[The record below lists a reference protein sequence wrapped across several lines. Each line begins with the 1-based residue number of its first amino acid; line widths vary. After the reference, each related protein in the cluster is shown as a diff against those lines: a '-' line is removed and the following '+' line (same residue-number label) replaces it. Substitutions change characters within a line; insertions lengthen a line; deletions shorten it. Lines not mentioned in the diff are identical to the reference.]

1 LVKDEH
7 FELNLQ
13 GETKPLTVWSMMNPI
28 VIEKAEQA
36 VKRLDEKD
44 LDLWLTFVRETS
56 AGGDPVLPL
65 IYGDTGLTWQS
76 ALIFTRTGE
85 RLAIVGRFEM
95 ETAEQVG
102 AFTRV
107 IPYDESIRS
116 VLITTLERINPA
128 TIAINFSEND
138 VLADGLSHG
147 MYLNLMTILGG
158 THFADRIVSAE
169 HLISSLRGRKTTLE
183 IDRIRT
189 AIASTE
195 TIYEDA
201 FDRIEP
207 GMTEI
212 KVAEMMHAMV
222 AQRGLGYAWPRN
234 NNPAVNSGPDSPVGH
249 NAPTEIKIERG
260 HLLHF
265 DFGVKENDYCA
276 DIQRMVYL
284 LRADES
290 EPPQAVKQGFETIV
304 RAIQAAFEAIQ
315 PGKFGNDIDR
325 VARSVVTDAGY
336 PEYKYATGHQVG
348 RLAHDGGAI
357 LGPAWDR
364 YGQTPFMPLEV
375 GQVYTLEPGLMV
387 EGYGYVGIEEDI
399 VVTEDGAEFLS
410 TPQTSLFFI

>member
-1 LVKDEH
+1 
-7 FELNLQ
+7 
-13 GETKPLTVWSMMNPI
+13 MNSI

-36 VKRLDEKD
+36 VNLLEEKD

-76 ALIFTRTGE
+76 ALIFSRSGE
-85 RLAIVGRFEM
+85 RLAIVGRFEL

-102 AFTRV
+102 AFTKV
-107 IPYDESIRS
+107 IPYDESIRP
-116 VLITTLERINPA
+116 VLLAEMERLDPK

-147 MYLNLMTILGG
+147 MYLNLMAMLDG
-158 THFADRIVSAE
+158 TSFKDRILSAE
-169 HLISSLRGRKTTLE
+169 HLISSLRGRKSTLE

-195 TIYEDA
+195 AIYEDA
-201 FDRIEP
+201 FDRIKP

-212 KVAEMMHAMV
+212 EVAEMMHAMV
-222 AQRGLGYAWPRN
+222 EQRGLGYAWPRN
-234 NNPAVNSGPDSPVGH
+234 NNPAVNAGPDSPVGH
-249 NAPTEIKIERG
+249 NAPTEIRIERG
-260 HLLHF
+260 QLLHF

-284 LRADES
+284 PRADET
-290 EPPQAVKQGFETIV
+290 EPPEPVRRGFEIIV
-304 RAIQAAFEAIQ
+304 QAIQAAFEAIQ

-364 YGQTPFMPLEV
+364 YGQTSFMPLEV

-387 EGYGYVGIEEDI
+387 EGYGYIGIEEDI
-399 VVTEDGAEFLS
+399 VITADGAEFLS
-410 TPQTSLFFI
+410 TPQTSLFLI

>member
-1 LVKDEH
+1 
-7 FELNLQ
+7 
-13 GETKPLTVWSMMNPI
+13 MNPI

-36 VKRLDEKD
+36 VNLLEEKD

-76 ALIFTRTGE
+76 ALIFSRSGE
-85 RLAIVGRFEM
+85 RLAIVGRFEL

-102 AFTRV
+102 AFTKV
-107 IPYDESIRS
+107 IPYDESIRP
-116 VLITTLERINPA
+116 VLLGEMERLDPK

-147 MYLNLMTILGG
+147 MYLNLMAMLDG
-158 THFADRIVSAE
+158 TSFKDRILSAE
-169 HLISSLRGRKTTLE
+169 HLISSLRGRKSTLE

-195 TIYEDA
+195 AIYEDA
-201 FDRIEP
+201 FDRIKP

-212 KVAEMMHAMV
+212 EVAEMMHAMV
-222 AQRGLGYAWPRN
+222 EQRGLGYAWPRN
-234 NNPAVNSGPDSPVGH
+234 NNPAVNAGPDSPVGH
-249 NAPTEIKIERG
+249 NAPTEIRIERG
-260 HLLHF
+260 QLLHF

-284 LRADES
+284 PRADETDPP
-290 EPPQAVKQGFETIV
+290 EPVRRGFEIIV
-304 RAIQAAFEAIQ
+304 QAIQAAFEAIQ
-315 PGKFGNDIDR
+315 PGKFGNDIDK

-387 EGYGYVGIEEDI
+387 EGYGYIGIEEDI
-399 VVTEDGAEFLS
+399 VVTADGAEFLS
-410 TPQTSLFFI
+410 TPQTSLFLI